1 VVPNR
6 DDVQWT
12 LVNLPPV
19 PSFYDATSGDAI
31 ADFPGFRPSLGNKL
45 LLLLIMKLPQ
55 NIVFVFLLLLSALA
69 SAQNKRVMRI
79 TELEYHKTD
88 EGVTY
93 RVNGET
99 VPPGDVIYY
108 KLECKGG
115 AAELELGKRYHTEE
129 TVERD
134 GTKTI
139 YIEFPRPIPGDALN
153 DKIVGLL
160 CTVKSERMQRR
171 GK

>member
-1 VVPNR
+1 
-6 DDVQWT
+6 
-12 LVNLPPV
+12 
-19 PSFYDATSGDAI
+19 
-31 ADFPGFRPSLGNKL
+31 
-45 LLLLIMKLPQ
+45 MKLPR

-79 TELEYHKTD
+79 TELEYHKND
-88 EGVTY
+88 EDAPY

-99 VPPGDVIYY
+99 LPPGDVVYY

-115 AAELELGKRYHTEE
+115 AAELEVGKRYHTEE

-139 YIEFPRPIPGDALN
+139 YIEFPHPIPGDTLN
-153 DKIVGLL
+153 DKVIGLL
-160 CTVKSERMQRR
+160 CNVKSEQVQRR